1 MSVNAT
7 TLDTLATRLAS
18 SNGRLASV
26 LWRQARRIDL
36 KQPALSREQLEADAL
51 QAFNMEWRTACF
63 QLPKPRTGAENVAR
77 VRNLTKQRAQLEAQ
91 LAEVFATRDP
101 HEWPVNAGAV
111 VRAHVVARR

>member
-1 MSVNAT
+1 MTMIT

-18 SNGRLASV
+18 RNGRLASV

-36 KQPALSREQLEADAL
+36 KQPELSREQLEADAM
-51 QAFNMEWRTACF
+51 QAFELEWRTACF

-77 VRNLTKQRAQLEAQ
+77 VRNLAKQKAQLAGE

-111 VRAHVVARR
+111 VRGHVVSKR